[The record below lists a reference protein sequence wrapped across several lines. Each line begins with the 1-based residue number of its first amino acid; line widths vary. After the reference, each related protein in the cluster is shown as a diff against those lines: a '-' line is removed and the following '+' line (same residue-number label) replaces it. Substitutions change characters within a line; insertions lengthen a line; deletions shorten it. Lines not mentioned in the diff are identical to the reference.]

1 MVNEEQLREVREA
14 RLKTQSPQS
23 LVVLA
28 IKTVAKHYNRFIDI
42 PDSPLQ
48 YLRMYY
54 ELIKHIIFI
63 KIWINICLQLIQ

>member
-28 IKTVAKHYNRFIDI
+28 IKTVAKHYTRFIDI

-48 YLRMYY
+48 YLRKYY
-54 ELIKHIIFI
+54 ELTIHTLFLSKHG
-63 KIWINICLQLIQ
+63 